1 MSNFQNHTPVNI
13 GQRIWILPL
22 LLLVLTSG
30 CAGIF
35 RGNQFVGNRSL
46 FRTLEN
52 ENDEKNAI
60 SLIRVSPDGTVLAV
74 GYAPPGLTPTEGSA
88 KNECG
93 VPLLTQTVKIWSFA
107 DNQPQLLGVRQLSQP
122 TRLKMEFQPDGKML
136 VLAEET
142 GLSLL
147 DPTDPESIRSAPFQP
162 LPEQNI
168 RFLSRNGKWIVAI
181 SPQGVWTV
189 LDVRTLECRMT
200 LPEEID
206 QVLSVSSSGK
216 LIAVRQK
223 QCSSSPTLGPV
234 SIWDIS
240 ENRRT
245 GGTLSKL
252 SEISA
257 DFDVAPE
264 LCQFTPDE
272 NSFVLADQKNDLHV
286 WNIRTGKTTSKMG
299 HHAPIRQFDF
309 ALHSNG
315 NRLAVDTFDT
325 KTMLQLWVKA
335 EDGNGTWDSRQLK
348 QEKSQQ
354 LATITAISFSRDG
367 STLYAGDSQGNLE
380 LWTMTE

>member
-52 ENDEKNAI
+52 ENEEKNAI

-74 GYAPPGLTPTEGSA
+74 GYAPPESTTDGPTQKDRGI
-88 KNECG
+88 
-93 VPLLTQTVKIWSFA
+93 PLLTQTVKIWSFA
-107 DNQPQLLGVRQLSQP
+107 ENQPKLLGVRELSQP
-122 TRLKMEFQPDGKML
+122 NRLKMEFQPDGKML

-147 DPTDPESIRSAPFQP
+147 DPTDPESIRSAPFRP
-162 LPEQNI
+162 LPEQKV
-168 RFLSRNGKWIVAI
+168 RFLSRNGKWIVTI
-181 SPQGVWTV
+181 SPQGIWTV
-189 LDVRTLECRMT
+189 LDVRTLERRIT
-200 LPEEID
+200 LPEEIN

-223 QCSSSPTLGPV
+223 QSSSSPTIGPV

-252 SEISA
+252 SEIPA
-257 DFDVAPE
+257 DFEVGPE

-272 NSFVLADQKNDLHV
+272 NSFVLADQSDDLQV
-286 WNIRTGKTTSKMG
+286 WNVRTGKTTSKLG
-299 HHAPIRQFDF
+299 HHARIRQFDF
-309 ALHSNG
+309 ALHSYG
-315 NRLAVDTFDT
+315 NRLAVDTFEK
-325 KTMLQLWVKA
+325 KTTLQLWSKT
-335 EDGNGTWDSRQLK
+335 EDGNGTWDCRQLK

-354 LATITAISFSRDG
+354 LATITAISFNRDG

-380 LWTMTE
+380 LWKITE